1 MAASRVREMFEKGT
15 DAFNQHDIEGLA
27 ATMADDVRVRAS
39 GAGEIEGKQATKA
52 FYKSWI
58 DAFPDARVEMTG
70 VTITDDLACE
80 EGVFTGTHRGTL
92 HGPGG
97 DIPATG
103 RSVRVEYVQIARYRG
118 DKASSFHLLF
128 DRLEML
134 DQLGLAPSAEAQPM
148 SRRPGEGAGAP
159 APH

>member
-1 MAASRVREMFEKGT
+1 MAASKVREMLDKGT
-15 DAFNQHDIEGLA
+15 DAFNRHDVEA
-27 ATMADDVRVRAS
+27 MAETMADDVRTRSS
-39 GAGEIEGKQATKA
+39 GSGEIRGKQAVKG

-58 DAFPDARVEMTG
+58 DAFPDARVEITG
-70 VTITDDLACE
+70 ATCTDDMAIE
-80 EGVFTGTHRGTL
+80 EGVFTGTHRATL

-103 RSVRVEYVQIARYRG
+103 RQVRVEYVQISRYRG
-118 DKASSFHLLF
+118 DHVSSFHLVF

-134 DQLGLAPSAEAQPM
+134 EQLGLAPSAEAE
-148 SRRPGEGAGAP
+148 SLRPGEMAGQGAP